1 MPRLYNAMGIMPI
14 SPFMATNALLIP
26 LLKYGILP
34 LYGIEQTGY
43 A

>member
-1 MPRLYNAMGIMPI
+1 MPHLRNTMGLMPI
-14 SPFMATNALLIP
+14 SPFVATNALLIP